1 MSFSLKAIFYRS
13 LIDPV
18 LFWLRNEII
27 ACAGRPEK
35 VINIACGTGTLAIAL
50 AQNANHV
57 TGIDLD
63 EDLVS
68 YASQKAEQKGLKNLN
83 IGISSLFFKKMHIKH
98 T

>member
-1 MSFSLKAIFYRS
+1 MEQN
-13 LIDPV
+13 
-18 LFWLRNEII
+18 LFRLRNEII
-27 ACAGRPEK
+27 ACACRPEK
-35 VINIACGTGTLAIAL
+35 VIDIACGNGTLAIAL
-50 AQNANHV
+50 DQNANHV

-83 IGISSLFFKKMHIKH
+83 IGISSLFFIKAHKKY